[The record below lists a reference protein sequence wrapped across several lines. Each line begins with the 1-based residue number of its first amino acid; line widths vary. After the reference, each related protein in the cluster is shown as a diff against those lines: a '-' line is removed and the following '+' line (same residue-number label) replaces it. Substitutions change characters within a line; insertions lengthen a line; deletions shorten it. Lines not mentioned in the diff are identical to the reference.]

1 MLADASMGINRS
13 RQFWIGAAGAQL
25 WLSGVAKLALIR
37 IRNGRH
43 FERML
48 MF

>member
-1 MLADASMGINRS
+1 MLADAWMGINRS
-13 RQFWIGAAGAQL
+13 RQFWIGAAGVQL

-37 IRNGRH
+37 IRNGRNL
-43 FERML
+43 ERIL